1 MLMYVEMDFNLVQ
14 MLTNCYRDSV
24 ALCFYCFVQKNW
36 FVFDGNFNSPDNQD
50 WLFFKY
56 YIILADW
63 LHVEKISMNVD

>member
-14 MLTNCYRDSV
+14 IVIIVIAS
-24 ALCFYCFVQKNW
+24 CFYCFVQKNW

-56 YIILADW
+56 YIILADC